1 MWDEDPLPDGIPL
14 FEASSKLAGRGEA
27 AVRELFGAA
36 ALLVQS
42 SDLRRPMVLAPTQGE
57 LPSEPTQEV
66 RVLLLP
72 LKKRPDRNA
81 FPHISV
87 GRTRNNDVVLMDAT
101 VSKFHAFFREQ
112 GACHVLADGGSR
124 NGTFVD
130 ATPVAARGTG
140 PPHALTMRLS
150 LRFGSVTATYLP
162 FDELC
167 QQLRR
172 VAG

>member
-1 MWDEDPLPDGIPL
+1 MWAEDPLPDGIPL
-14 FEASSKLAGRGEA
+14 FEAASKLAGRGED
-27 AVRELFGAA
+27 AVRDLFGSA

-42 SDLRRPMVLAPTQGE
+42 SDLRRPMVLAPTQGD
-57 LPSEPTQEV
+57 LPSESTQEV

-87 GRTRNNDVVLMDAT
+87 GRTRNNDVVVMDAT
-101 VSKFHAFFREQ
+101 VSKFHAFLKEH
-112 GACHVLADGGSR
+112 GTSHVVADGGSR

-130 ATPVAARGTG
+130 ATPVAARGSG
-140 PPHALTMRLS
+140 PPYALTRRLS
-150 LRFGSVTATYLP
+150 LRFGSVTTTYLP
-162 FDELC
+162 FDDLC
-167 QQLRR
+167 EQLRR